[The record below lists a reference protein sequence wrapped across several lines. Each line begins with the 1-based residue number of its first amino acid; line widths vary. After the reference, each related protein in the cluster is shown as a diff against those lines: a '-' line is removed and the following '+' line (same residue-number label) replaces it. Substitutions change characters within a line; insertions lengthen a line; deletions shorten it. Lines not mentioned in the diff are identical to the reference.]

1 VEINQREETLGQA
14 LDFYQA
20 PSSRWQVITLFNMSN
35 SATTSESVFP
45 EVLLKKIAT

>member
-20 PSSRWQVITLFNMSN
+20 PSSRWQVIALFNMSN